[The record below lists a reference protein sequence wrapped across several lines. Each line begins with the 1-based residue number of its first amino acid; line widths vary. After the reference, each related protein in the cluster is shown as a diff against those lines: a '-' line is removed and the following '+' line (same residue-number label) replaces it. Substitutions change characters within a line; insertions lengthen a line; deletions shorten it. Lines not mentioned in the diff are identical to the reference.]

1 MKTIHATYE
10 NGVFR
15 PTEPVEL
22 PESCEVEFEPR
33 IVAEARPQPPDPQFA
48 HLDAGLARI
57 YATLSHRYD
66 GGSTDAAARH
76 DEHQP

>member
-1 MKTIHATYE
+1 MKTVHATYE

-15 PTEPVEL
+15 PTGPVEL

-33 IVAEARPQPPDPQFA
+33 LVAEVQPQPADPRFA
-48 HLDAGLARI
+48 HLDEGLARV

-66 GGSTDAAARH
+66 GGSADAAARH